1 MTTTKS
7 YFMRPLALLV
17 WAVLAASVMVVM
29 LASQAQALT
38 YTVTNT
44 NDAGAG
50 SLRQA
55 INDANTNPGAD
66 TINFDLEDSPATISL
81 FTPFFGTPGLAVTD
95 GAGLTIDGGNADI
108 TISGNGR
115 GQVFYVAPGA
125 GLTLNDLT
133 VANGFAD
140 RKGGGILNDG
150 GMVTVSNST
159 ISGSSTLAGGEGAG
173 IFSQRAVGYAGT
185 LEVSNSTIS
194 GNSAG
199 GNGGGIFSAQVGSLD
214 VTNST
219 ISGNSA
225 DGDGGGIYHD
235 GPGPLR
241 MRNSTISGNS
251 AGGNGGGIYNNNFL
265 AMFNS
270 TVSENGATNLGGG
283 IYSAAHTELRNTLV
297 ANSTSGGNCTGSILD
312 VGYNL
317 DSDGSCGFGTTNHSL
332 SGVDPVL
339 GPLADNSGPTQTHAL
354 QEGSPAIDQGNSFT
368 ATTDQRGKVRP
379 SDFFTIPNASDG
391 SDIGAFELQAPPDT
405 SAPSV
410 TCGVTPNKLS
420 LPTNNHKLV
429 TVNATVEVKDDNG
442 SGPDGF
448 KLVSVMS
455 NQKDSG
461 LAKDDVPNDIQ
472 DWAYGSPDVTGKLRA
487 ERYGA
492 DRVYTLNYEGY
503 DKAGNKATC
512 SATVTVPKKGG

>member
-185 LEVSNSTIS
+185 LEVS
-194 GNSAG
+194 
-199 GNGGGIFSAQVGSLD
+199 
-214 VTNST
+214 
-219 ISGNSA
+219 
-225 DGDGGGIYHD
+225 
-235 GPGPLR
+235 
-241 MRNSTISGNS
+241 NSTISGNS